1 MYIATIIGIIT
12 IEFNHLGRVDSRII
26 KRLVFRVF
34 SSGLNFFS
42 IISTDKT
49 SGRFG
54 EGYFFQ
60 LARKTSC
67 QLCLHPKSLVLF
79 VVQFLYTHLKVWL
92 SCSSWGMACVVW
104 LESFER
110 TTILSWSVEWIHTTP
125 RAKFCRANRNSE
137 FYPFLLFYREVDFG
151 ALKFA
156 AWVVFVLLDQIFVSA
171 DFSL

>member
-1 MYIATIIGIIT
+1 MFRPEFSENGVYIATIIRIIT

-67 QLCLHPKSLVLF
+67 QLCLHPKSLVSLCSTVFCILTWKCGWVALLEAWRVLFDWNRSKEQPFYRDRSNEFTRLHERNF
-79 VVQFLYTHLKVWL
+79 VVQTGIPSFTH
-92 SCSSWGMACVVW
+92 
-104 LESFER
+104 
-110 TTILSWSVEWIHTTP
+110 
-125 RAKFCRANRNSE
+125 
-137 FYPFLLFYREVDFG
+137 FYYFTE
-151 ALKFA
+151 K
-156 AWVVFVLLDQIFVSA
+156 
-171 DFSL
+171 